1 MIGQTIR
8 SYNRTCTSLLSSQ
21 LLFSFR
27 NHCIVPLTDSILS
40 VNATSPSPPSPPA
53 LYRAW
58 THKEPLVAHC
68 LLDSRPTRGQCAK
81 VLTTLS
87 VSSSM
92 IRVGLSTLQ
101 GRARFCTPAA
111 FHLRYSAQIAFIL
124 FCCSKPIAS
133 MGGLIGASMYCCL
146 IGASTQTASW
156 CSISNVKCEKCA
168 VSWKLQCK
176 VWTLCIWLGGRM
188 QCVKSMQLAGW

>member
-27 NHCIVPLTDSILS
+27 NHCMVTLKDSILS

-92 IRVGLSTLQ
+92 IRVGLLALYRVERGFVLLQ
-101 GRARFCTPAA
+101 HFTCAILHRS
-111 FHLRYSAQIAFIL
+111 HLYCSVVQSLSPQWVGWLVLVCIA
-124 FCCSKPIAS
+124 
-133 MGGLIGASMYCCL
+133 
-146 IGASTQTASW
+146 
-156 CSISNVKCEKCA
+156 
-168 VSWKLQCK
+168 
-176 VWTLCIWLGGRM
+176 VWLVLVR
-188 QCVKSMQLAGW
+188 KQLVVALSLM

>member
-27 NHCIVPLTDSILS
+27 NHCIVPLTDSILR

-53 LYRAW
+53 LYRGW

-92 IRVGLSTLQ
+92 IRVGLSTWLCRACFFLLLQ
-101 GRARFCTPAA
+101 LFTCAILHRSHFYCSVVQSLSSQWVGWLVLAC
-111 FHLRYSAQIAFIL
+111 IAVWVVL
-124 FCCSKPIAS
+124 VRKQVV
-133 MGGLIGASMYCCL
+133 GALSLM
-146 IGASTQTASW
+146 
-156 CSISNVKCEKCA
+156 
-168 VSWKLQCK
+168 
-176 VWTLCIWLGGRM
+176 
-188 QCVKSMQLAGW
+188 

>member
-87 VSSSM
+87 VPSSM
-92 IRVGLSTLQ
+92 IRVDVSTWR
-101 GRARFCTPAA
+101 GREWFCTPVA
-111 FHLRYSAQIAFIL
+111 FHLHYSAQIAFIL
-124 FCCSKPIAS
+124 FCCSKPFAELD
-133 MGGLIGASMYCCL
+133 GLTGACMYCCL
-146 IGASTQTASW
+146 IGDKAQTACW
-156 CSISNVKCEKCA
+156 CYNVKCDKYC
-168 VSWKLQCK
+168 S
-176 VWTLCIWLGGRM
+176 
-188 QCVKSMQLAGW
+188 

>member
-1 MIGQTIR
+1 MIGQPIR

-27 NHCIVPLTDSILS
+27 NHWIVPLTDSILS

-68 LLDSRPTRGQCAK
+68 LLDSRPTRRQCAK

-87 VSSSM
+87 VPSSM
-92 IRVGLSTLQ
+92 IRVYVSTWR
-101 GRARFCTPAA
+101 GWEWFCTPPAA

-124 FCCSKPIAS
+124 FWCSKPFAS
-133 MGGLIGASMYCCL
+133 LGGFSGASMYCCL
-146 IGASTQTASW
+146 IGVKAQTACW
-156 CSISNVKCEKCA
+156 C
-168 VSWKLQCK
+168 
-176 VWTLCIWLGGRM
+176 
-188 QCVKSMQLAGW
+188 